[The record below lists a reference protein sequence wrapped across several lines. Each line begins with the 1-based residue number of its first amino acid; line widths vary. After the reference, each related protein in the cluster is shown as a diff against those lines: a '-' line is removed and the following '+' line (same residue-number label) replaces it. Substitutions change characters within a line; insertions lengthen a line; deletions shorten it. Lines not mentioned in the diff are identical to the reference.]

1 MKLTSTALSATL
13 AFVTGALHAQSF
25 TSLHGTVTDPSGNA
39 VPTVALELTNSQTA
53 TKRNTISNDGGAF
66 TFDQVT
72 PGTYRLTGK
81 APGFSIATVD
91 GLQLVVNTP
100 LTIALKLEL
109 GSVNQTVSVSAAAE
123 QVNTEDASLGTAVTT
138 QSITE
143 LPLDARNP
151 AQLLA
156 LQPGVTYF
164 GDGSDYGRPTKG
176 PISIQDRLNGSVN
189 GSKPDQNNITL
200 DGMDVNDQN
209 TRNAFESVLRVT
221 LDSVQEFR
229 TTTLNPIADQGRGSG
244 AQIALITK
252 SGTNSYHGSLYEYNR
267 NTVTEA
273 NSFFNNISGITRPA
287 LNRNVFG
294 ASLGGPII
302 KDHLFFF
309 LNYEGRRDASASSA
323 TRLVPTALFRTGTIQ
338 YLNTSNGVS
347 TMTPAQLKAV
357 DPAGI
362 GVDPAILQTL
372 NQYPLP
378 NDSTVGDG
386 YNTAGYRF
394 QAPTPLRWNTYIAR
408 LDYNVD
414 SSGKN
419 TLFWRGNLQNDNI
432 QSLPEFP
439 GQAAASV
446 TLDNSK
452 GYATGWTSIIS
463 PTLVSTFRY
472 GFTRAGLET
481 TGIQNAPYVSLEGI
495 DTLSATTKDLARI
508 IPVHQFSE
516 DFSWNKNHHEIK
528 FGGTLR
534 FIHNQSSD
542 YSKAFPNGSVT
553 PGYLAGVGAQLEP
566 SDINSNFFSAF
577 RTAAV
582 DLVGPVAFTDVTYN
596 YTTTGQLLPFGS
608 PVKRDFAS
616 NEYELYVNDN
626 WRVKSNF
633 VVNLGLRYLLS
644 PAIHEVN
651 GYQVSP
657 TVDLSDWFNQRVALA
672 NAGLSQGGAPVVSYV
687 LANSAQGKP
696 LYDTPKKNFSP
707 RVGLAYSPEGR
718 EGLSKFFFGGPGKS
732 SVRAGFGIYYDLFGE
747 SLARVFDADAP
758 GLSSEFQSPSSADLA
773 TTQRYTGYNGLLP
786 SQLTPAPPGGF
797 PYTPPVDPNIGFA
810 ISNSIDQHL
819 KQPYTMNMNFSVSRE
834 FKGGVVVEG
843 SYVGRLGRRELAV
856 TDLATATNL
865 RDPKSGMTYQ
875 QAINLLMVQAR
886 AGVPVSQVKPVAFFE
901 DLYPNLA
908 GGGLTATQSMY
919 ASNTQIYPTDSL
931 SNLLFLDDLC
941 SPCSPVVGPFAML
954 NEQYADAFAYRSLGK
969 SSYNAMQWTVR
980 KRFSSGLTFDFN
992 YTWAK
997 SEDLTSN
1004 AESDFNTSDQS
1015 IIFNPFNTALN
1026 KGVSDFDITH
1036 SFSGHAVYQLPIGRG
1051 ARFLGSVN
1059 RIVDALV
1066 GGWQVAGLYNITSG
1080 LPRSVLNTGSWSINW
1095 DNSGFADQ
1103 VGPVPGSGSTRNAPG
1118 IDGTG
1123 GPNIFANPALA
1134 RSGFD
1139 YSFAGQVGE
1148 RNGIRGD
1155 GLFSIDMSLAKR
1167 FIMPYNENHSVQ
1179 FRWEV
1184 FNVPNAVRFD
1194 ISTASLDV
1202 SETATFG
1209 KYTSLLEQPRVMQF
1223 GLRYE
1228 F

>member
-1 MKLTSTALSATL
+1 
-13 AFVTGALHAQSF
+13 
-25 TSLHGTVTDPSGNA
+25 
-39 VPTVALELTNSQTA
+39 
-53 TKRNTISNDGGAF
+53 
-66 TFDQVT
+66 
-72 PGTYRLTGK
+72 
-81 APGFSIATVD
+81 
-91 GLQLVVNTP
+91 VVNTP
-100 LTIALKLEL
+100 LTVALKLEL
-109 GSVNQTVSVSAAAE
+109 GSVNQTVSVNAAAE
-123 QVNTEDASLGTAVTT
+123 QVNTEDASLGTAITT
-138 QSITE
+138 QSITQ

-151 AQLLA
+151 AQILA

-267 NTVTEA
+267 NTITEA
-273 NSFFNNISGITRPA
+273 NSFFNNISGISRPA

-294 ASLGGPII
+294 ASLGAPII

-309 LNYEGRRDASASSA
+309 LNYEGRRDASASSI

-338 YLNTSNGVS
+338 YLNTSGGVS

-362 GVDPAILQTL
+362 GVDPAVLATL

-378 NDSTVGDG
+378 NDTTIGDG

-439 GQAAASV
+439 GQAASSV

-452 GYATGWTSIIS
+452 GYATGWTSIVS
-463 PTLVSTFRY
+463 PTLISTFRY
-472 GFTRAGLET
+472 GFTRAGLEN
-481 TGIQNAPYVSLEGI
+481 TGIQNAPYVSLRNL
-495 DTLSATTKDLARI
+495 DTLSATTTDLARI

-516 DFSWNKNHHEIK
+516 DLSWNKGHHEIK
-528 FGGTLR
+528 FGGTVRL
-534 FIHNQSSD
+534 IHNRSTD

-553 PGYLAGVGAQLEP
+553 YGYLAGVGAQLEP
-566 SDINSNFFSAF
+566 ADINSNFFSSF
-577 RTAAV
+577 RSAAV
-582 DLVGPVAFTDVTYN
+582 DLVGSVAFTDVTYN
-596 YTTTGQLLPFGS
+596 YSTSGQLLPFGS

-616 NEYELYVNDN
+616 NEYEMYVNDN

-657 TVDLSDWFNQRVALA
+657 TVDLSAWFNQRVALA
-672 NAGLSQGGAPVVSYV
+672 NAGLSQAGAPVVSYV

-696 LYDTPKKNFSP
+696 LYHTPKKNFSP
-707 RVGLAYSPEGR
+707 RIGLAYSPEAR
-718 EGLSKFFFGGPGKS
+718 DGLSKFFFGGPGKS
-732 SVRAGFGIYYDLFGE
+732 SVRAGFGIYYDLFGQ

-758 GLSSEFQSPSSADLA
+758 GLSSEYQSPSSADLA
-773 TTQRYTGYNGLLP
+773 TTQRYTGYNSLLP

-797 PYTPPVDPNIGFA
+797 PYTPPVDPNVGFA

-819 KQPYTMNMNFSVSRE
+819 KQPYTLNINFSVSRE
-834 FKGGVVVEG
+834 LKGGVVVEG

-875 QAINLLMVQAR
+875 QAINQLMVQAR
-886 AGVPVSQVKPVAFFE
+886 AGVPASQVKPVAFFE

-919 ASNTQIYPTDSL
+919 VNNTQFYPTDSL

-969 SSYNAMQWTVR
+969 SSYHAMQWTVR
-980 KRFSSGLTFDFN
+980 RRFSSGLTFDFN
-992 YTWAK
+992 YTWSK
-997 SEDLTSN
+997 SEDLTSA
-1004 AESDFNTSDQS
+1004 AESDFNAGDQS

-1051 ARFLGSVN
+1051 ARFLGNVN
-1059 RIVDALV
+1059 RILHAFV

-1103 VGPVPGSGSTRNAPG
+1103 VGPVPSSGSTRNAPG
-1118 IDGTG
+1118 IDGAS
-1123 GPNIFANPALA
+1123 GPNIFANPTLA

-1139 YSFAGQVGE
+1139 YSYAGQVGE

>member
-1 MKLTSTALSATL
+1 MRPTTAVLSISLAVLTSALY
-13 AFVTGALHAQSF
+13 AQSF

-39 VPTVALELTNSQTA
+39 VPSVALELTSSQTA
-53 TKRNTISNDGGAF
+53 AKRSALSDQGGAF

-81 APGFSIATVD
+81 APGFSVATVD

-100 LTIALKLEL
+100 LTVALKLEL
-109 GSVNQTVSVSAAAE
+109 GSVNQTVSVNAAAE

-164 GDGSDYGRPTKG
+164 GDGSDYGRATTG

-209 TRNAFESVLRVT
+209 TRSAFESVLRVT

-267 NTVTEA
+267 NTITEA
-273 NSFFNNISGITRPA
+273 NSFFNNSEGLARPA
-287 LNRNVFG
+287 LNRNVYG
-294 ASLGGPII
+294 ASLGAPIL
-302 KDHLFFF
+302 KDRLFFF
-309 LNYEGRRDASASSA
+309 VNYEGRRDASASSA
-323 TRLVPTALFRTGTIQ
+323 TRTVPTALFRQGIIQ
-338 YLNTSNGVS
+338 YLNTSGGVS

-362 GVDPAILQTL
+362 GVDPAVLQTL
-372 NQYPLP
+372 NAYPMP

-394 QAPTPLRWNTYIAR
+394 EAATPLRWNTYIAR

-432 QSLPEFP
+432 QGVPQFP
-439 GQAAASV
+439 GQAASSV

-452 GYATGWTSIIS
+452 GYATGWTSILS

-472 GFTRAGLET
+472 GYTRAGLET
-481 TGIQNAPYVSLEGI
+481 TGVQDQPYVSLRDI
-495 DTLSATTKDLARI
+495 STLSATTTDLARI

-516 DFSWNKNHHEIK
+516 DLSWNKRNHEIK
-528 FGGTLR
+528 FGGTVRL
-534 FIHNQSSD
+534 IHNLSRD
-542 YSKAFPNGSVT
+542 YSKAYPNGSVT
-553 PGYLAGVGAQLEP
+553 DGYLAGVGAQLEP
-566 SDINSNFFSAF
+566 SNINSDFFSSF
-577 RTAAV
+577 RSAAV

-596 YTTTGQLLPFGS
+596 YTTSGSLLPFGE
-608 PVKRDFAS
+608 PIKRDFAS
-616 NEYELYVNDN
+616 NEYEFYVNDN
-626 WRVKSNF
+626 WHVKSNF

-657 TVDLSDWFNQRVALA
+657 NINLSDWFNDRVALA
-672 NAGLSQGGAPVVSYV
+672 AAGQSQAGAPVISYV
-687 LANSAQGKP
+687 LANSPGGQP
-696 LYDTPKKNFSP
+696 LYNTPKKNFSP
-707 RVGLAYSPEGR
+707 RVGLAYSPEAR
-718 EGLSKFFFGGPGKS
+718 SGLSKFFFGGPGKS
-732 SVRAGFGIYYDLFGE
+732 SIRAGFGIYYDLFGE

-758 GLSSEFQSPSSADLA
+758 GLSSEYQSPSTADLA
-773 TTQRYTGYNGLLP
+773 TTPRYTGYNSLP
-786 SQLTPAPPGGF
+786 VSQLTPAPAGGF
-797 PYTPPVDPNIGFA
+797 PYTPPVNPATGFA
-810 ISNSIDQHL
+810 ISNSIDQNL
-819 KQPYTMNMNFSVSRE
+819 KQPYTMNINFTLSRE
-834 FKGGVVVEG
+834 FKGVVVEG

-856 TDLATATNL
+856 TDLATPTNL
-865 RDPKSGMTYQ
+865 KDPASGQTYW
-875 QAINLLMVQAR
+875 QAINILMAQAR
-886 AGVPVSQVKPVAFFE
+886 ANVPVSQVKPVPFFQ

-908 GGGLTATQSMY
+908 GNGLTATQSMY
-919 ASNTQIYPTDSL
+919 ANNTLFYPTDSL
-931 SNLLFLDDLC
+931 SNLLFLDQLC

-954 NEQYADAFAYRSLGK
+954 NEQYADAFAYRSIGK
-969 SSYNAMQWTVR
+969 SYYHAMQWTIR
-980 KRFSSGLTFDFN
+980 KRFSNGLTFDFN
-992 YTWAK
+992 YTWSK
-997 SEDLTSN
+997 SIDYTSN
-1004 AESDFNTSDQS
+1004 AESDFNTGDGA
-1015 IIFNPFNTALN
+1015 IIFNPFDTALN
-1026 KGVSDFDITH
+1026 KGVSDFDIPQ

-1051 ARFLGSVN
+1051 AKFLGNSN
-1059 RIVDALV
+1059 RIVDAFL
-1066 GGWQVAGLYNITSG
+1066 GGWQVSGLYNITSG
-1080 LPRSVLNTGSWSINW
+1080 LPRSVLNTNSWSINW
-1095 DNSGFADQ
+1095 DDSTFADQ
-1103 VGPVPGSGSTRNAPG
+1103 VGYVPTGGSTRNAPG
-1118 IDGTG
+1118 IDGVG
-1123 GPNIFANPALA
+1123 GPNIFADPTIA

-1139 YSFAGQVGE
+1139 YSYAGQVGE
-1148 RNGIRGD
+1148 RNGVRGD
-1155 GLFSIDMSLAKR
+1155 GLMSIDMSLSKR
-1167 FIMPYNENHSVQ
+1167 FVMPYNEKHSVQ

-1202 SETATFG
+1202 SNTGTFG
-1209 KYTSLLEQPRVMQF
+1209 KYTSLLEQPREMQF
-1223 GLRYE
+1223 AIRYE